1 MTTLPIS
8 LRVPREVKIQLQKIA
23 RRFGTNPSTLGADYV
38 TEGVRTT
45 LHPGIEFRQ
54 TPAGRMAYVRG
65 VRLAVW
71 LVVETVQ
78 DCGGDVEKA
87 ARLLRQ
93 PPLLLQAALVYA
105 KAFPEEIAA
114 DREVGHRPLEELDS
128 LVPNHSF
135 LRV

>member
-8 LRVPREVKIQLQKIA
+8 LRIPREVKAQLQKIA

-45 LHPGIEFRQ
+45 LHPSIEFRQ

-71 LVVETVQ
+71 LVVETVE
-78 DCGGDVEKA
+78 DCGGDVERA
-87 ARLLRQ
+87 AKLLRLPQ
-93 PPLLLQAALVYA
+93 LLFKAALVYA

-114 DREVGHRPLEELDS
+114 DRDAGHRPIEELDA

>member
-1 MTTLPIS
+1 
-8 LRVPREVKIQLQKIA
+8 
-23 RRFGTNPSTLGADYV
+23 
-38 TEGVRTT
+38 
-45 LHPGIEFRQ
+45 
-54 TPAGRMAYVRG
+54 MAYVRG

-71 LVVETVQ
+71 HVVETVQ
-78 DCGGDVEKA
+78 DCRGDVERA

-105 KAFPEEIAA
+105 KGFPEEIAS
-114 DREVGHRPLEELDS
+114 DREAGHRPLEELDA